1 MSEGQKA
8 LVLKKEKNSY
18 SQFKALLYLDPCYG
32 KIWYIVTSS
41 IFFFSVEKKNKILV
55 FPIV

>member
-1 MSEGQKA
+1 MSEGQKP
-8 LVLKKEKNSY
+8 LVKKKKKKSY

-41 IFFFSVEKKNKILV
+41 IFFFPVKKRTKS
-55 FPIV
+55 